1 MGERSGGKAI
11 LNLMKFTR
19 LNDDSCKS
27 NLLQL
32 LELFA
37 KLI

>member
-1 MGERSGGKAI
+1 MGERSGRET
-11 LNLMKFTR
+11 LVNLMNLTR
-19 LNDDSCKS
+19 LKDVPCKS